1 MRRHGARMVLAALV
15 ALSSSCGSAYDRVD
29 IYTIG
34 GDFDAVASPAG
45 IRVSEGGVV
54 VIEAEPI
61 AQDGHNPYNGLERFE
76 LRVADTRIA
85 RVRRGVLKDSW
96 VVNGLAVGT
105 TRVQVRVDGEL
116 EQLVPLQVAAQP

>member
-1 MRRHGARMVLAALV
+1 MKRLVLAALAV
-15 ALSSSCGSAYDRVD
+15 VSASCGSAYDHVE

-45 IRVSEGGVV
+45 IRVTEGGVV
-54 VIEAEPI
+54 VLEAEPI
-61 AQDGHNPYNGLERFE
+61 AQEGHDAYEGLERFE

-96 VVNGLAVGT
+96 VVNGLEVGT

-116 EQLVPLQVAAQP
+116 EQLIPLQVAAPK

>member
-1 MRRHGARMVLAALV
+1 VKRLVLAALAV
-15 ALSSSCGSAYDRVD
+15 VSASCGSAYDHVE

-45 IRVSEGGVV
+45 IRATEGGVV
-54 VIEAEPI
+54 VLEAEPV
-61 AQDGHNPYNGLERFE
+61 AQEGHDAYDGLERFE

-96 VVNGLAVGT
+96 VVNGLEVGT

-116 EQLVPLQVAAQP
+116 EQLIPLQVAAPK